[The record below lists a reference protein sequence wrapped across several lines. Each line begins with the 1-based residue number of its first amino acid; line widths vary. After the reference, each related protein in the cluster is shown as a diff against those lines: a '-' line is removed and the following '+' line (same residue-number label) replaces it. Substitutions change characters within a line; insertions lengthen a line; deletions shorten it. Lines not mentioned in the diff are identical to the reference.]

1 MPRSRRRLCLR
12 RRIQAPP
19 IYECPVHYCGDFER
33 YELARCASRTAQR
46 AGARIEGVSN
56 LSIALR
62 TTLQRA
68 RPSSMLCEGWRIR
81 PLQAQPAL
89 LYAAARERLVRLFLG
104 SSAVE
109 HPTVNRMV
117 AGSNPARGAK
127 FRFVFKYLL
136 ASADAARDG
145 ARSVSQRRCVWVRPI
160 WPSRIAFKRMCA
172 AVAPPPRRRR
182 QIDLIQNERG
192 GAGLLRS

>member
-1 MPRSRRRLCLR
+1 MR
-12 RRIQAPP
+12 
-19 IYECPVHYCGDFER
+19 
-33 YELARCASRTAQR
+33 
-46 AGARIEGVSN
+46 
-56 LSIALR
+56 
-62 TTLQRA
+62 
-68 RPSSMLCEGWRIR
+68 WRIR

-127 FRFVFKYLL
+127 FRFIFNDLR
-136 ASADAARDG
+136 APSDAALDV
-145 ARSVSQRRCVWVRPI
+145 ARLISQALSRPNARAESHSSGCVRQ
-160 WPSRIAFKRMCA
+160 
-172 AVAPPPRRRR
+172 RR
-182 QIDLIQNERG
+182 QIDLIQVERH